1 VAGRR
6 NSTAGRRTAGWLA
19 ASKLYYAVTDVRL
32 TKKMLSPRVWPQEVP
47 AVCLEIQK
55 DCKSAVRFIARRR
68 HELHTN
74 GEHALVRRIEIVDAQ
89 EQPDAT
95 SELLPYDACLLV
107 PIGAREENAC
117 LAAIGTND
125 DQRFDRPSLVSDG
138 VSSTKLNCRPSTKK
152 RIAASWS
159 RTTSATSSRCDIAN
173 QITPA

>member
-19 ASKLYYAVTDVRL
+19 ASKLYYAVTDARL
-32 TKKMLSPRVWPQEVP
+32 TKKMLSPLWPRRCQ
-47 AVCLEIQK
+47 
-55 DCKSAVRFIARRR
+55 RFPSRSRKTASRPYGFMARRC
-68 HELHTN
+68 HELHTS

-107 PIGAREENAC
+107 PIGPREENAC

-125 DQRFDRPSLVSDG
+125 DQRSDRPSLVSDG
-138 VSSTKLNCRPSTKK
+138 VSSSKLNCRTSTKK
-152 RIAASWS
+152 RIVA
-159 RTTSATSSRCDIAN
+159 
-173 QITPA
+173 